1 MRYWEQKAYFMYVA
15 DGMYLQ
21 GQGKAYGKRYS
32 DIITPQV
39 VDDRSGDEIAADI
52 IRRMELQFQ

>member
-1 MRYWEQKAYFMYVA
+1 MYVA

-32 DIITPQV
+32 DIITPHEI
-39 VDDRSGDEIAADI
+39 DTRSGDEIAADI
-52 IRRMELQFQ
+52 IRRMELQLA